1 MTSSTPILSADQ
13 RRALITGST
22 SEKRAIF
29 SAVPQDQLRAYLA
42 ANPFTPEEE
51 AAWKRQSVAEDA
63 DRAARMRAVA
73 DAQAARADQQ
83 QVLDVV
89 GTVAGAATV
98 IAGAVA
104 PGPAVALLPMA
115 ITAASSA
122 AG

>member
-1 MTSSTPILSADQ
+1 
-13 RRALITGST
+13 
-22 SEKRAIF
+22 
-29 SAVPQDQLRAYLA
+29 
-42 ANPFTPEEE
+42 
-51 AAWKRQSVAEDA
+51 
-63 DRAARMRAVA
+63 MRAVA